1 MKSYKNS
8 SSTNYRQET
17 NRRTI
22 DQAFSGDI
30 ECAIYAKVVS
40 KMGEGRM
47 KILYED
53 ANNANKGYEGI
64 AKIRGILRK
73 KGQVPIQTDDI
84 VIITPRTFE
93 KVSKNFDLIGVL
105 SSKDVSDLKKKSDAP
120 SFLTEK
126 QQETFDFVYENEVKI
141 EDI

>member
-22 DQAFSGDI
+22 DQVFSGEV

-53 ANNANKGYEGI
+53 ANKGYEGI

-73 KGQVPIQTDDI
+73 KGQVPIQTNDI
-84 VIITPRTFE
+84 VIVTPRTFE

-120 SFLTEK
+120 SFLNEK
-126 QQETFDFVYENEVKI
+126 QIETFDFVYETELKI